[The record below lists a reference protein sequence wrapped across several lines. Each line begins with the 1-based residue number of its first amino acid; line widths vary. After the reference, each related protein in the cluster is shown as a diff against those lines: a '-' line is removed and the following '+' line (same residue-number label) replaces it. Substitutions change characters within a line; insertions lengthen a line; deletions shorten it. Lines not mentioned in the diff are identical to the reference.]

1 VVSDPAV
8 SRIHAELDPRPDG
21 LWLRDL
27 GSRNGTFIE
36 GIQVIIGRVPDG
48 ATVSVG
54 STPLTVQQRTTR
66 ASAGLWPDDRLGRLL
81 GKSVAMRSLFA
92 RLHQIARTDSTVLIQ
107 GETGTGKELVGMTI
121 HEQSPRALKPYVVV
135 DCAALPESLL
145 DAELFGHTRG
155 AFTGAVSARVGAI
168 ESAEGGTVFLDEI
181 GELPL
186 SLQPK
191 LLRALE
197 SRAIRRVG
205 ETAPRPVNVRIL
217 SATHRDI
224 RTMVNE
230 GTFRED
236 LYFRLA
242 VLPVTVPPLRERRED
257 IPLLMQSF
265 APAGTVLEQTMIDEA
280 LGWPWRGNVR
290 ELRNFVER
298 VVAFGAREA
307 LLIPSGSSPPVVTH
321 EPPLEIPPSTLDR
334 PLREARATWLDTME
348 RAYLRRLL
356 ERHEGNV
363 TRAAEMAG
371 IDRTHLHRLIRK
383 HER

>member
-1 VVSDPAV
+1 MPDPNDLISGDEDFDADPDGADDLSTDIQRSPARYPQTALVHGVEVRWKDSRGPHVIELDGPTVIGSASDSGIAVSDPAV
-8 SRIHAELDPRPDG
+8 SRIHAELDPRADG

-36 GIQVIIGRVPDG
+36 GIQVVIGRVPDG
-48 ATVSVG
+48 ATLTVG

-81 GKSVAMRSLFA
+81 GKSVAMRALFA
-92 RLHQIARTDSTVLIQ
+92 RLHQVSRNESTVLIQ

-121 HEQSPRALKPYVVV
+121 HEQSPRAMKPYVVV

-205 ETAPRPVNVRIL
+205 ETAPRPVNVRI
-217 SATHRDI
+217 
-224 RTMVNE
+224 
-230 GTFRED
+230 
-236 LYFRLA
+236 
-242 VLPVTVPPLRERRED
+242 P
-257 IPLLMQSF
+257 
-265 APAGTVLEQTMIDEA
+265 
-280 LGWPWRGNVR
+280 
-290 ELRNFVER
+290 
-298 VVAFGAREA
+298 
-307 LLIPSGSSPPVVTH
+307 
-321 EPPLEIPPSTLDR
+321 
-334 PLREARATWLDTME
+334 
-348 RAYLRRLL
+348 
-356 ERHEGNV
+356 
-363 TRAAEMAG
+363 
-371 IDRTHLHRLIRK
+371 
-383 HER
+383 